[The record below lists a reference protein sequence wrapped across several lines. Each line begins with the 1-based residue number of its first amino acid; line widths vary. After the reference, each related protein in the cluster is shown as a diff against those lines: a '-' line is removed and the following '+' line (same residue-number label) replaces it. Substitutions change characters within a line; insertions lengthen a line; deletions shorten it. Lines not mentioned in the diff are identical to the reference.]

1 MSFLSNTF
9 NPVNT
14 TIFFITLISFIVSLI
29 LFFELILAD
38 YPEKVILDKTKVV
51 AMYAKENDKFN
62 FVLNEHIDKTN
73 VTKESV
79 IHDKKIRTI
88 HNNKS
93 IMTKGVIP
101 FLLCVILMF
110 VAYIVY
116 LIIIKYKFKQN
127 LNFEKSDSILIIL
140 AISCFIVEIVFYLI
154 IVHNW
159 KFIPDNEILKILL
172 S

>member
-1 MSFLSNTF
+1 MSFLSKTF
-9 NPVNT
+9 SPVNT

-38 YPEKVILDKTKVV
+38 YPEKVILDKTKVI
-51 AMYAKENDKFN
+51 AMYAKENN
-62 FVLNEHIDKTN
+62 VLNVVLNQHIDKMNITEEYAN
-73 VTKESV
+73 R
-79 IHDKKIRTI
+79 DKNIRTI

-101 FLLCVILMF
+101 FLLCVVFLF
-110 VAYIVY
+110 IVY
-116 LIIIKYKFKQN
+116 IAYLLVIKYKFKTN
-127 LNFEKSDSILIIL
+127 LNFEKSDLILIIL

-154 IVHNW
+154 VVHNW
-159 KFIPDNEILKILL
+159 KFIPDNEVLKILL